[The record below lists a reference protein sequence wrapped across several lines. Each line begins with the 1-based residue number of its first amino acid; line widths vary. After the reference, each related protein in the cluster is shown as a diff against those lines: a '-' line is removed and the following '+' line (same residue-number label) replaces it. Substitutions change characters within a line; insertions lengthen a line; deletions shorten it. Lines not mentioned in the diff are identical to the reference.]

1 MVCVLRVLE
10 RLQGTVCGVIGN
22 FAGGGSRGGSRGGGG
37 ASQTLFFGVL
47 GSCFGGV
54 FRALYIENGEI

>member
-1 MVCVLRVLE
+1 MVCVLRVFE
-10 RLQGTVCGVIGN
+10 RFSGTVCGVIWN
-22 FAGGGSRGGSRGGGG
+22 FATGGSPGGGG